1 MYYVGLDIHQRST
14 NVEILDCNG
23 KLVKRGEW
31 KLPWPQLAD
40 QLKKDAPTP
49 FAVCFEASCGY
60 GYLFEE
66 FSKVAQMVKAAHPG
80 SLRLIYKSKRKNN
93 RVDAGKLA
101 RLLYLDAVPSV
112 YVPGKETRLWRQTIE
127 FRQSLLIRLVA
138 LKNQIRASLRER
150 GIASPKGLWTV
161 KGVTWFK
168 TQGES
173 DDAWALRRDLLVEEL
188 CELKKKIKRVEL
200 QLKKMSNPRPG
211 TALLMTIPGIGPR
224 TAEAL
229 VAYIDNANRFSSV
242 RKAGS
247 YFGWDPCQDASAD
260 KNRLGHIT
268 RNGPPT
274 VRKLLVEA
282 AWQSVRRSP
291 TIKAFYDR
299 VTHNDPDRKKIAIVA
314 TAHYLT
320 RVAVSMLK
328 SGEVWREDPRLKPDN
343 EAGTSGDALGGAA
356 PQPPPPKAQP
366 PGGGGVEGRAHQE
379 G

>member
-1 MYYVGLDIHQRST
+1 MYYVGLDIHHRST
-14 NVEILDCNG
+14 SAEILDCNG
-23 KLVKRGEW
+23 KLVKRTEW

-40 QLKKDAPTP
+40 QLKKETPAP

-60 GYLFEE
+60 GFLYEQ
-66 FSKVAQMVKAAHPG
+66 FSSVAQQVKAAHPG

-127 FRQSLLIRLVA
+127 FRQTLLTRLVT

-150 GIASPKGLWTV
+150 GIATPKGLWTV
-161 KGVTWFK
+161 KGTTWFA

-173 DDAWALRRDLLVEEL
+173 DDAWTLRRDLLIEEL
-188 CELKKKIKRVEL
+188 RELKKKIKRVDL
-200 QLKKMSNPRPG
+200 QLKSMSSPRPG
-211 TALLMTIPGIGPR
+211 VALLMTIPGIGPR
-224 TAEAL
+224 SAEAL
-229 VAYIDNANRFSSV
+229 AAYIDNANRFSST

-268 RNGPPT
+268 RDGPPT
-274 VRKLLVEA
+274 VRKLMVEA
-282 AWQSVRRSP
+282 AWQGVRRSP

-299 VTHNDPDRKKIAIVA
+299 VIRNDPDRKKIAIVA
-314 TAHYLT
+314 TAHHMT

-328 SGEVWREDPRLKPDN
+328 SGEVWREDPRLSQGKRENQSDS
-343 EAGTSGDALGGAA
+343 TDHALGGSA
-356 PQPPPPKAQP
+356 PKPPPRKPLP
-366 PGGGGVEGRAHQE
+366 PAEGTPE
-379 G
+379 